1 MSFNLSAGGFSD
13 PDGDSFT
20 IWEYETN
27 ATGTYTNIGN
37 STASILWNVTNMTS
51 GFFFVRPRSIAMNNQ
66 SNYLSNATVFEID
79 NTKPFITINRPQN
92 QTYNTSN
99 QTVNATFSEAV
110 DTCMVELNGAN
121 TPFAC
126 NKNTSVLLAEGSNI
140 IRVWAND
147 TSGNMNVSETLG
159 LSLDTIPLQITVLS
173 PQNTTYSGLNITLNF
188 TTSETADSCRYGLNG
203 INSAIPCAAVTF
215 ISSEGLNTIKVWAND
230 TTGNLNVSP
239 TVSFSVDMIP
249 PAVSLQSP
257 QNITYGSTTI
267 ILNFTRSPSDV
278 CKYELDGSNTT

>member
-121 TPFAC
+121 ATFAC

-147 TSGNMNVSETLG
+147 TM
-159 LSLDTIPLQITVLS
+159 
-173 PQNTTYSGLNITLNF
+173 
-188 TTSETADSCRYGLNG
+188 
-203 INSAIPCAAVTF
+203 
-215 ISSEGLNTIKVWAND
+215 
-230 TTGNLNVSP
+230 GNLNVSS
-239 TVSFSVDMIP
+239 TLG
-249 PAVSLQSP
+249 VSLDTQKPLIIINRP
-257 QNITYGSTTI
+257 QNQTYTSANQTVNATFSESVSTCKTE
-267 ILNFTRSPSDV
+267 LNGV
-278 CKYELDGSNTT
+278 